1 MPPRRKA
8 PIRLPL
14 AEKDIIDFQQ
24 SPNISTSTSGAASKT
39 AKANTRSSNKPQAK
53 GRGKGKP
60 EAHVASALTNAT
72 APRANKKRSREEADL
87 DMSGDTDPE
96 IHDVEEDSSA
106 EDDDFDEQ
114 EEEEDQRLPE
124 EKDPSFL
131 LIKYN
136 FHQCGR
142 DENWEFQE
150 AIGVNSR
157 SYLNFM
163 RQSGPSAGSG
173 SDTYS
178 AAHIFFVQKE
188 REDYKIPR
196 ANSKKAT
203 SSKTKTT
210 QADTN
215 PTKTTANKKSKTSTS
230 SSKDTAKE
238 NDVSEIT
245 LEGEGSLKLPVY
257 DTSTM

>member
-136 FHQCGR
+136 S
-142 DENWEFQE
+142 
-150 AIGVNSR
+150 IGVNSR